1 MSMAKPVQVEVEVS
15 APPKPRK
22 DDRDERLRPL
32 AATLF
37 KAMQAA
43 GDDGLS
49 WAEAWALTDGVEQ
62 TGVVVTWM
70 RTKGVEVVAF
80 YLDGQTR
87 FRLE

>member
-1 MSMAKPVQVEVEVS
+1 MSKPIR
-15 APPKPRK
+15 APEPEFSPLPKPRK

-32 AATLF
+32 AAVMF
-37 KAMQAA
+37 KALKDA

-49 WAEAWALTDGVEQ
+49 WAEAWALTDGTEQ

-70 RTKGVEVVAF
+70 RQKGVSVVAF
-80 YLDGQTR
+80 YEGGMTR